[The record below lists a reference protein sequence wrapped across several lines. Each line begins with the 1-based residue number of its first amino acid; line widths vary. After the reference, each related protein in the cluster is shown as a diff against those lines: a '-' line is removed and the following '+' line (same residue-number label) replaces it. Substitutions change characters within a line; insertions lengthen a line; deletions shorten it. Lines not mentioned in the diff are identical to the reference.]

1 MRFAGSDSAMQSLF
15 GKMSNI
21 TPGKLENLGTEAR
34 SSTRNAQT
42 EGDFMVDKADIDA
55 EAMVKAA
62 KYGAE
67 ATKAQGQA
75 AGQSSMMGGIS
86 SGISGL
92 IGGFGSMGT
101 SGGATPASYGAST
114 FGGTSIGNNYS
125 SGFGMGKVPNTSFAQ
140 GINLRSS
147 FQLKY

>member
-34 SSTRNAQT
+34 SSTRTT
-42 EGDFMVDKADIDA
+42 ETEADFMVDKAGIDA

-67 ATKAQGQA
+67 ATKAQGEA

-86 SGISGL
+86 SGISGI

-101 SGGATPASYGAST
+101 SGGAAPASYGAST
-114 FGGTSIGNNYS
+114 FGGTGIGNKYAGAFAPGGSISN
-125 SGFGMGKVPNTSFAQ
+125 FGLNF
-140 GINLRSS
+140 
-147 FQLKY
+147 

>member
-21 TPGKLENLGTEAR
+21 TPGKLENLGTETR

-42 EGDFMVDKADIDA
+42 EGDFMVDKANIDA

-62 KYGAE
+62 KYGAD
-67 ATKAQGQA
+67 ATRAQGQA

-86 SGISGL
+86 SGISGI

-101 SGGATPASYGAST
+101 SGGAVPASSSMSGYSYSD
-114 FGGTSIGNNYS
+114 FGNSMNAN
-125 SGFGMGKVPNTSFAQ
+125 PFA
-140 GINLRSS
+140 R
-147 FQLKY
+147 